1 MLKHDPYS
9 LMITPPNKKTE
20 MIIEE
25 IKKKTPN
32 LNLVKDLI
40 TLGANL
46 EWRDEEDCEC
56 NLLHICAQYNSKK
69 IAKLLL
75 ESGVNPNVLDSN
87 HYTPLHYAS
96 ANNSTDIAL
105 FLIKLGSDINARNEC
120 GFTPLHEAVDW
131 IHDGMVTLLVKNGAD
146 LNVQDENG
154 MTALHI
160 SAKDDLPDIVE
171 ILVDAGADK
180 TIRDN
185 EGMLAYDHY
194 LKLKDILKP

>member
-1 MLKHDPYS
+1 MESYDIYE
-9 LMITPPNKKTE
+9 LMIISPNKKTE

-46 EWRDEEDCEC
+46 EWRDDGDCEC

-69 IAKLLL
+69 IAKILL

-96 ANNSTDIAL
+96 ANNSTDIVP
-105 FLIKLGSDINARNEC
+105 FLIKRGSDINAINKY
-120 GFTPLHEAVDW
+120 GFTPLHEAVFLY
-131 IHDGMVTLLVKNGAD
+131 HDDMVALLAKNGAD
-146 LNVQDENG
+146 LNVKDEKWNDSITSIG
-154 MTALHI
+154 
-160 SAKDDLPDIVE
+160 
-171 ILVDAGADK
+171 
-180 TIRDN
+180 
-185 EGMLAYDHY
+185 
-194 LKLKDILKP
+194 